1 MQQQLRRGMTAKH
14 MKRGLS
20 PAHQI
25 DVPAKADGKKER
37 RRRRRRRK
45 CSWSESKENGRT
57 DRQTDDREKERERE
71 GKRKITEKMRRA
83 SERGMIRHAQQRQS
97 SSNAFAAQLTAQHVA
112 FKWGNVSR
120 AHRQVIFFPF
130 PLGAQRTWRETKR
143 FVFNFLYISMFP
155 CCCCCCCFQ
164 RPGSFS
170 LSLHCNAH
178 HLQ

>member
-37 RRRRRRRK
+37 RRRRRK

-57 DRQTDDREKERERE
+57 DRRTTQRERERE

-164 RPGSFS
+164 RPVSLS